1 MMPEQ
6 GQPISSFAGAKVMI
20 TGGLGFIGSN
30 LAKRLVEQGAE
41 VLVVD
46 SLMPNYGGN
55 RANIAGF
62 AERLQVNIADLR
74 DRHALR
80 VLIPGQDLIF
90 NLAGQIGHLESMQD
104 PFTDL
109 DINVV
114 AQLGLLEACR
124 ALNPSARVVY
134 ASTRQFYGKPDRLP
148 VDEAHPL
155 RPVDVNGIN
164 KMAGEA
170 YHTLY
175 HQVYGLPTVSLRL
188 TNTYGPRMRIKDA
201 RQTFVGIWL
210 RRALE
215 NEAFEVWGGEQ
226 RRDLTYVDDV
236 VDAFLAA
243 ASTPT
248 AIGQVFNIGG
258 PPSVSL
264 SELAALVVEA
274 AGTGRFEQKEFPP
287 ERKRID
293 IGDYWADDS
302 RFRSVTGW
310 APRVELREG
319 LRRSL
324 DYYRANLTAYI

>member
-1 MMPEQ
+1 MPEQ

-30 LAKRLVEQGAE
+30 LAKRLVEQGAD
-41 VLVVD
+41 VLIVD
-46 SLMPNYGGN
+46 SLMPDYGGN

-62 AERLQVNIADLR
+62 ADRLQVNIADLR

-80 VLIPGQDLIF
+80 VLVPGQDLIF

-175 HQVYGLPTVSLRL
+175 HQVYGQPTVSLRL

-215 NEAFEVWGGEQ
+215 GDAFEVWGGEQ

-243 ASTPT
+243 AATPA

-264 SELAALVVEA
+264 SELAELVIEM
-274 AGTGRFEQKEFPP
+274 AGSGRYEQKQFPP

-310 APRVELREG
+310 APRVDLREG

-324 DYYRANLTAYI
+324 EYYRANLAAYI

>member
-1 MMPEQ
+1 MPEQ

-30 LAKRLVEQGAE
+30 LAKRLVEQGAD
-41 VLVVD
+41 VLIVD
-46 SLMPNYGGN
+46 SLMPDYGGN

-62 AERLQVNIADLR
+62 ADRLQVNIADLR

-80 VLIPGQDLIF
+80 VLVPGQDLIF

-175 HQVYGLPTVSLRL
+175 HQVYGQPTVSLRL

-215 NEAFEVWGGEQ
+215 GDAFEVWGGEQ
-226 RRDLTYVDDV
+226 RRDLTYVYDV
-236 VDAFLAA
+236 VDAFLLA
-243 ASTPT
+243 ASTPA

-264 SELAALVVEA
+264 SELAELVIEM
-274 AGTGRFEQKEFPP
+274 AGSGRYEQKQFPP

-310 APRVELREG
+310 APRVDLREG

-324 DYYRANLTAYI
+324 EYYRANLAAYI

>member
-1 MMPEQ
+1 MSEQ
-6 GQPISSFAGAKVMI
+6 AQPISSFAGARVMI

-30 LAKRLVEQGAE
+30 LAKRLVEQGAQ
-41 VLVVD
+41 VLIVD
-46 SLMPNYGGN
+46 SLVPDYGGN
-55 RANIAGF
+55 LANIASF
-62 AERLQVNIADLR
+62 EDRVTVNIADLR

-80 VLIPGQDLIF
+80 VLIPGQDFIF
-90 NLAGQIGHLESMQD
+90 NLAGQIGHLDSMQD

-175 HQVYGLPTVSLRL
+175 HQVYGMPTVSLRL

-210 RRALE
+210 RRVLE
-215 NEAFEVWGGEQ
+215 DDAFEVWGGEQ

-236 VDAFLAA
+236 VDAFLLAA
-243 ASTPT
+243 ATP
-248 AIGQVFNIGG
+248 AALGQVFNIGG

-264 SELAALVVEA
+264 TELAELLIAA
-274 AGTGRFEQKEFPP
+274 AGSGRFEQKQFPP

-319 LRRSL
+319 LGRSL
-324 DYYRANLTAYI
+324 DYYRANLAAYI

>member
-1 MMPEQ
+1 MSQSADPVT
-6 GQPISSFAGAKVMI
+6 SFAGAKVMI

-30 LAKRLVEQGAE
+30 LALRLVEQGAE

-46 SLMPNYGGN
+46 SLVPDYGGN
-55 RANIAGF
+55 LANIAGF
-62 AERLQVNIADLR
+62 AERLRVNIADLR

-80 VLIPGQDLIF
+80 VLVPGQDFIF
-90 NLAGQIGHLESMQD
+90 NLAGQIGHLDSMKD

-114 AQLGLLEACR
+114 AQLGLLETCR
-124 ALNPSARVVY
+124 ALNPTARIIY
-134 ASTRQFYGKPDRLP
+134 ASTRQFYGRPDRLP

-175 HQVYGLPTVSLRL
+175 HQVYGLPIVSLRL
-188 TNTYGPRMRIKDA
+188 TNTYGPRMRIRDA

-215 NEAFEVWGGEQ
+215 DGVFEVWGGEQ
-226 RRDLTYVDDV
+226 CRDLCFVDDA
-236 VDAFLAA
+236 VDAFIAA
-243 ASTPT
+243 AATPAAT
-248 AIGQVFNIGG
+248 GQVFNIGG
-258 PPSVSL
+258 PPPVSL
-264 SELAALVVEA
+264 SELAELVVA
-274 AGTGRFEQKEFPP
+274 LAGAGRFEQKSFPE

-293 IGDYWADDS
+293 IGDYWADDA
-302 RFRSVTGW
+302 RFRAATGW
-310 APRVELREG
+310 APRVDLREG

-324 DYYRANLTAYI
+324 DYYRAHLSAYL